1 MSGQLDLLDPI
12 LNAQTSWQKKKF
24 QNPKNKITIG
34 TLFSGIGAIEHALKR
49 LKRNS
54 EVAKA
59 LDITPARVSQI
70 EKKALMKIRNKI
82 RLI

>member
-1 MSGQLDLLDPI
+1 M
-12 LNAQTSWQKKKF
+12 T
-24 QNPKNKITIG
+24 NKINLEVNINSLKPTEVNVLKMRFAIG
-34 TLFSGIGAIEHALKR
+34 YDKTL
-49 LKRNS
+49 RNS